1 MQSMAASCRGV
12 GVTLDDS
19 GGREDCTHKH
29 TLMRTQRGRRPNDN
43 TRSGQKNEVEK
54 KTATREE
61 KKVLATGAADRA
73 ATLEEGG
80 R

>member
-54 KTATREE
+54 KT